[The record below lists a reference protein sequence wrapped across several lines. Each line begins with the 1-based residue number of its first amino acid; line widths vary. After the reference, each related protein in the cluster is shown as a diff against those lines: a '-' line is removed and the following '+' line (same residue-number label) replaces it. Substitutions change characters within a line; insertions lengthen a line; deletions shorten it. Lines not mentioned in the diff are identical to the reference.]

1 MESYKKIYTT
11 NYMETICQNCIEFK
25 NKIDILDAKVTCLEY
40 EIIELKEE
48 NKVLKEENKVLKEEN
63 KLLKDRIII
72 LEFDKIKFK
81 IITALQ
87 DLNSYD
93 KLEIKLEYPTNSYFL
108 SIRYSRNS
116 SNHYIDLNDNV
127 EIVEYKK
134 KILLLYL
141 LNLTEEN
148 IKMLNER
155 ICKKKAYYNI
165 IEKVILYLKINTNMD
180 VTVTEEIEDE
190 VECWWEY

>member
-1 MESYKKIYTT
+1 MK
-11 NYMETICQNCIEFK
+11 
-25 NKIDILDAKVTCLEY
+25 A
-40 EIIELKEE
+40 
-48 NKVLKEENKVLKEEN
+48 
-63 KLLKDRIII
+63 
-72 LEFDKIKFK
+72 
-81 IITALQ
+81 
-87 DLNSYD
+87 
-93 KLEIKLEYPTNSYFL
+93 
-108 SIRYSRNS
+108 NS

-148 IKMLNER
+148 KQMLNER

-190 VECWWEY
+190 VECWWK

>member
-1 MESYKKIYTT
+1 M
-11 NYMETICQNCIEFK
+11 
-25 NKIDILDAKVTCLEY
+25 
-40 EIIELKEE
+40 
-48 NKVLKEENKVLKEEN
+48 
-63 KLLKDRIII
+63 
-72 LEFDKIKFK
+72 EFDKIKFK

-108 SIRYSRNS
+108 NIRYSRNS

-148 IKMLNER
+148 IQMLNER
-155 ICKKKAYYNI
+155 ICKKKAFYNI

-180 VTVTEEIEDE
+180 VTVAEEIEDE